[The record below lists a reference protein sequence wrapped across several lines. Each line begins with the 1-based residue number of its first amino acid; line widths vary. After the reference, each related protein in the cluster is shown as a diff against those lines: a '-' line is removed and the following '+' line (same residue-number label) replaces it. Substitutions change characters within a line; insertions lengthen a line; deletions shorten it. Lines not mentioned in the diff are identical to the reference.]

1 MFELEHSMKIFESF
15 LWKCY
20 IFYLSFSWRFFF
32 SLDEP
37 LCQPHTFWMQSILC
51 VAFLF
56 YRIILPWIDTA
67 MKVVWFNVVSA
78 PSFLVGFFVAFSGGN
93 PFS

>member
-32 SLDEP
+32 FPGRAAMSTTHLLDAINPVCSLPVLQDNSP
-37 LCQPHTFWMQSILC
+37 L
-51 VAFLF
+51 
-56 YRIILPWIDTA
+56 D
-67 MKVVWFNVVSA
+67 
-78 PSFLVGFFVAFSGGN
+78 
-93 PFS
+93 